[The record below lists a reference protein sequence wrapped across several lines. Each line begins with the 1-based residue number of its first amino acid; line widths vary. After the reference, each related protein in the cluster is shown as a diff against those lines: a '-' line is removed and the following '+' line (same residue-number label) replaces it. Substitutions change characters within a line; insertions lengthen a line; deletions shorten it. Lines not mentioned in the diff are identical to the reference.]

1 MRKTMASTRSV
12 HFIDS
17 ETISKQIFAPARYNL
32 PLFLC
37 KKLNVHS
44 TPVGNSTKQQCS
56 SDQEKTTLLQRMAK
70 YHINELTK
78 DLPQIVATVGERTW
92 LQHHSIR
99 EKNPYHGITAYKR
112 NIFLSPRFLMMNSF
126 GFAKAPIAF
135 NRYFGT
141 SCPRRDVDT
150 AAKFVGASLAT
161 IGVGGSG
168 LGIGTVFGALIIGYA
183 RNPTLKQQ
191 IFSYA
196 ILGFALSEA
205 MGLFSLMM
213 AFLMLFAF

>member
-1 MRKTMASTRSV
+1 
-12 HFIDS
+12 
-17 ETISKQIFAPARYNL
+17 
-32 PLFLC
+32 
-37 KKLNVHS
+37 
-44 TPVGNSTKQQCS
+44 
-56 SDQEKTTLLQRMAK
+56 MAK
-70 YHINELTK
+70 YRAPALIKDSRGTFVWSRMLTAGRSPSCPT
-78 DLPQIVATVGERTW
+78 DAPNTFSR
-92 LQHHSIR
+92 H
-99 EKNPYHGITAYKR
+99 
-112 NIFLSPRFLMMNSF
+112 LS
-126 GFAKAPIAF
+126 
-135 NRYFGT
+135 T

>member
-1 MRKTMASTRSV
+1 MYEIKKHLWSYEIVPHKYNNIYLLLLTLNHFRCNVADAFGAVADKRNGFWLSRTIIRS
-12 HFIDS
+12 
-17 ETISKQIFAPARYNL
+17 PCG
-32 PLFLC
+32 P
-37 KKLNVHS
+37 
-44 TPVGNSTKQQCS
+44 
-56 SDQEKTTLLQRMAK
+56 TTLPAAL
-70 YHINELTK
+70 
-78 DLPQIVATVGERTW
+78 
-92 LQHHSIR
+92 
-99 EKNPYHGITAYKR
+99 KR
-112 NIFLSPRFLMMNSF
+112 HLS
-126 GFAKAPIAF
+126 
-135 NRYFGT
+135 T
-141 SCPRRDVDT
+141 SCRRCDVDT

>member
-1 MRKTMASTRSV
+1 MAPTRSV

-17 ETISKQIFAPARYNL
+17 ETISKQIFAPTRYNL

-44 TPVGNSTKQQCS
+44 TAVVNTTPSQCS
-56 SDQEKTTLLQRMAK
+56 DGPERTALLRRMAK
-70 YHINELTK
+70 YHVNELTK
-78 DLPQIVATVGERTW
+78 DSPQTMATGGGHRSLQKHLFVRNLPSNGLIPAVRSVT
-92 LQHHSIR
+92 
-99 EKNPYHGITAYKR
+99 
-112 NIFLSPRFLMMNSF
+112 MNSN
-126 GFAKAPIAF
+126 GFAEASVTFSRPF
-135 NRYFGT
+135 VT
-141 SCPRRDVDT
+141 SCVRRDVDT

-168 LGIGTVFGALIIGYA
+168 LGIGTVFGALILGYA

>member
-1 MRKTMASTRSV
+1 MRKTMAPTRSV

-17 ETISKQIFAPARYNL
+17 ETISKQIFTPARYNL

-37 KKLNVHS
+37 KKLNVRS
-44 TPVGNSTKQQCS
+44 TSVERNTKQQCTRKLEQAS
-56 SDQEKTTLLQRMAK
+56 LLQRMAK
-70 YHINELTK
+70 YHVNELTK
-78 DLPQIVATVGERTW
+78 DAFGPVAD
-92 LQHHSIR
+92 
-99 EKNPYHGITAYKR
+99 KR
-112 NIFLSPRFLMMNSF
+112 NGLWLSRTIIRSPCGPTTLPTTLKRHLS
-126 GFAKAPIAF
+126 
-135 NRYFGT
+135 T
-141 SCPRRDVDT
+141 SCRRRDVDT

>member
-1 MRKTMASTRSV
+1 MATTRSV

-37 KKLNVHS
+37 QKLQTGTKGAEKKKS
-44 TPVGNSTKQQCS
+44 TS
-56 SDQEKTTLLQRMAK
+56 EELQRESLLERMRK
-70 YHINELTK
+70 YRVEVKSKDKSRRMVVSDPVPAWLRLSTSFRGPLLSRRNATLTFTR
-78 DLPQIVATVGERTW
+78 LSAAAWAPAAPGER
-92 LQHHSIR
+92 
-99 EKNPYHGITAYKR
+99 A
-112 NIFLSPRFLMMNSF
+112 
-126 GFAKAPIAF
+126 
-135 NRYFGT
+135 FGT
-141 SCPRRDVDT
+141 SCSRRDVDT

-168 LGIGTVFGALIIGYA
+168 LGIGTVFGSLILGYA
-183 RNPTLKQQ
+183 RNPPLKQQ